1 MNFLGTLFRRLAL
14 LLALAPLALAGCAP
28 SATAPSAESAE
39 SAAAAAPMR
48 SARLGTQ
55 WGEGVESRVSTL
67 SLRRSSAQPL
77 AVQEIRYSAARPA
90 GEQLRELPLAGGR
103 VGLRVLRGD
112 GGLWPLRRA
121 GGMVHLQ
128 GRKGE
133 RYILEYRN
141 HSTRSYEVVA
151 TVDGLDVLSGQP
163 GSTRHRGYVL
173 RPGATLRIEG
183 FRKSSAEVAA
193 FRFAAVADAYAAN
206 TPAGSVANVGV
217 IGTAL
222 FELVDPDAPA
232 CGPGPCAFPGDPQG
246 RYAPPPVGRN

>member
-1 MNFLGTLFRRLAL
+1 MTFLGILFRRLAL
-14 LLALAPLALAGCAP
+14 LLAFGPLVLAGCTASAP
-28 SATAPSAESAE
+28 GPDTETAAM
-39 SAAAAAPMR
+39 APMR

-67 SLRRSSAQPL
+67 SLKRRGDQP
-77 AVQEIRYSAARPA
+77 AAMQEIRYAAALPA
-90 GEQLRELPLAGGR
+90 TGEPLRLLPLAGGS
-103 VGLRVLRGD
+103 VELRVLRGN
-112 GGLWPLRRA
+112 GGVWPLRRR
-121 GGMVHLQ
+121 GGVVHLQ

-141 HSTRSYEVVA
+141 RSDHSFEVVA

-173 RPGATLRIEG
+173 RPGETLHIEG

-193 FRFAAVADAYAAN
+193 FRFAAPADAYAAR
-206 TPAGSVANVGV
+206 TPAGSVANIGV

-222 FELVDPDAPA
+222 FALIDPRAPTG
-232 CGPGPCAFPGDPQG
+232 CDDGPCAFPGDGPG
-246 RYAPPPVGRN
+246 RYAPLPTGRN